1 MFFFFFFEEEAIKP
15 GTVCRV
21 KCRFG
26 ISPDKLVVVDK
37 QAGGDSYWAYDNR
50 PVRYRINR
58 KGVRVVES
66 DPACI
71 QTIYSAEDLEPTNE
85 IPLQEDGWGAKY
97 RRARLCIK

>member
-1 MFFFFFFEEEAIKP
+1 MSWFVIFYDDIEP
-15 GTVCRV
+15 GTVCRA
-21 KCRFG
+21 KCRLG
-26 ISPDKLVVVDK
+26 ISPDKMVVVDK
-37 QAGGDSYWAYDNR
+37 KAGEDSYWAYDNR

-71 QTIYSAEDLEPTNE
+71 QTIYSAEYLEPTND

-97 RRARLCIK
+97 RRERLWL